1 MTENITVNT
10 HSSIR
15 IAAEK
20 ILYID
25 PFRVENEPHDGDI
38 VFITH
43 SHFDHFSPED
53 IAKIARPGTV
63 FVMPESMKQDAADA
77 GLENIV
83 TMKPGEKTVIEGIAV
98 EAVPSYNT
106 DKPMH
111 PKKNGWL
118 GYIITACG
126 TRIYIGGDM
135 DATSEAAG
143 VQCGIAMLPIGGTY
157 TMNPEEAA
165 ALVNKMKPE
174 IVIPTHYGTLAGDPG
189 DGQRFASLVDDGIRV
204 EFKL

>member
-1 MTENITVNT
+1 MTERITVNT

-15 IAAEK
+15 IEAEK

-53 IAKIARPGTV
+53 IGKIARPGTV
-63 FVMPESMKQDAADA
+63 FVMPESMKQDAAGA
-77 GLENIV
+77 GLKDII
-83 TMKPGEKTVIEGIAV
+83 TMTPGETKIVGGIPV

-106 DKPMH
+106 NKPMH

-118 GYIITACG
+118 GYVITVHG
-126 TRIYIGGDM
+126 VRIYIGGDM
-135 DATSEAAG
+135 DATSEAAE

-165 ALVNKMKPE
+165 ALVNKMKPAC
-174 IVIPTHYGTLAGDPG
+174 VIPTHYGTLAGDPG
-189 DGQRFASLVDDGIRV
+189 DGEVFASLVDAGIRV

>member
-1 MTENITVNT
+1 MSAYITVNT

-15 IAAEK
+15 MEAEK

-25 PFRVENEPHDGDI
+25 PFRVENESHDADI

-53 IAKIARPGTV
+53 IEKIARPGTV
-63 FVMPESMKQDAADA
+63 FVMPESVKQDAIDA
-77 GLENIV
+77 GLTEIV
-83 TMKPGEKTVIEGIAV
+83 TVKPGERFNVRGIAA

-106 DKPMH
+106 NKPMH

-118 GYIITACG
+118 GYIITAG
-126 TRIYIGGDM
+126 GQRIYIGGDM
-135 DATSEAAG
+135 DATPEAAA
-143 VQCGIAMLPIGGTY
+143 VRCDIAMIPIGGTY

-165 ALVNKMKPE
+165 ALINQMKPAC
-174 IVIPTHYGTLAGDPG
+174 VIPTHYGTLAGDLE
-189 DGQRFASLVDDGIRV
+189 DGKRFSSLVEAGIRV